1 MIFGLVILTLC
12 SSLNMREVSEEN
24 YLQNYWSA
32 RLTSILSK
40 IMIYLTLNST
50 NKEINNI
57 LEKTVDLSMV

>member
-50 NKEINNI
+50 NKETNNI

>member
-24 YLQNYWSA
+24 CLQNYWSA

-50 NKEINNI
+50 NKETNNI

>member
-40 IMIYLTLNST
+40 IMIYLTSNST

>member
-1 MIFGLVILTLC
+1 
-12 SSLNMREVSEEN
+12 MREVSEEN